1 MKLEEQFELHIRPLV
16 ATYQDLGVNAYL
28 RPINDV
34 HVDRKKIGGTGA
46 AEIGAAQ
53 VVVGSLMLDFDKA
66 AMAQVMNNLALRNG
80 SMKKERCAAPG
91 SKFTRMST
99 WLSWP
104 SKRPAA

>member
-99 WLSWP
+99 WLSRP